1 MRKKTDVH
9 WEYDRVPW
17 IKVIRTVDMEVKIM
31 YCERFANTNNEEMID
46 LQKIGLNKLILAP
59 NIKLFR

>member
-1 MRKKTDVH
+1 
-9 WEYDRVPW
+9 
-17 IKVIRTVDMEVKIM
+17 M